1 MLAGTATTLVMMMSI
16 QPAAADQATV
26 DLRLQPPPDDHFDAI
41 LRALWKY
48 GEECAERVETVGMPA
63 QAAERL
69 RARVQ
74 ICYAARVQL
83 RATLP
88 PPVAPSSGGRSSG
101 TPIPVQFIPAKPLTA
116 GGLQRRT
123 ENHD

>member
-16 QPAAADQATV
+16 QPTAADQTTV
-26 DLRLQPPPDDHFDAI
+26 DLRLPTPPDDHFDAI

-48 GEECAERVETVGMPA
+48 GEECAARVKTVGMPA

-69 RARVQ
+69 RDRVQ
-74 ICYAARVQL
+74 ICYEARVQL

-88 PPVAPSSGGRSSG
+88 PPVAPSIVGRTSG
-101 TPIPVQFIPAKPLTA
+101 TPIPVQFIPENPVAAGPLA
-116 GGLQRRT
+116 E
-123 ENHD
+123 ENRD